1 MSATRIGIV
10 GAGWIARVHSRV
22 LAGFDDVEVLAIAS
36 RNRESGARL
45 AGASG
50 ARLYPDHRSMLDG
63 TDLDAVFVCL
73 PPDLQ
78 VEVDLAV
85 IARGLALFAEKP
97 LGLDLDGPEQ
107 VARAVAEKGLV
118 SCVGYQW
125 RYLDVVDIARDL
137 LAANPP
143 QLIVGSW
150 LGETP
155 GAEWWARQSR
165 SGGQIVEQ
173 ATHIFDLARFLG
185 GELEPIAA
193 AGRRVPRPAHPESD
207 IQDVTQTSIRF
218 ASGAVGAISTTCLLD
233 TAHRVEI
240 EAISEHTA
248 LTLEVLDARLSVRR
262 GSEIVIHRPASTF
275 ETPYERQNR
284 AFVDAVQGKP
294 NRIRSSYAD
303 ALLTHRATLAASR
316 LAMAEETALGRG

>member
-10 GAGWIARVHSRV
+10 GAGWIARVHARV
-22 LAGFDDVEVLAIAS
+22 LAVAS
-36 RNRESGARL
+36 RNRESGAKL
-45 AGASG
+45 AELSG
-50 ARLYPDHRSMLDG
+50 ARLFPDYRSMLDG
-63 TDLDAVFVCL
+63 TNLDAVFACL
-73 PPDLQ
+73 PPDQQ
-78 VEVDLAV
+78 VETDLAV
-85 IARGLALFAEKP
+85 IERGLPLLAEKP
-97 LGLDLDGPEQ
+97 IGLDLDGPER
-107 VARAVAEKGLV
+107 VARAIAEKGFI

-143 QLIVGSW
+143 YLIVGSW

-173 ATHIFDLARFLG
+173 ATHIFDLARFLA

-193 AGRRVPRPAHPESD
+193 TGRRVPRAAHPGSD
-207 IQDVTQTSIRF
+207 IQDVTQTSLRF
-218 ASGAVGAISTTCLLD
+218 ASGAVGAISTTSLLD
-233 TAHRVEI
+233 TVHRVEI

-275 ETPYERQNR
+275 ETPYERQDR
-284 AFVDAVQGKP
+284 AFIDAVQGKP
-294 NRIRSSYAD
+294 NRIRSPYAD

-316 LAMAEETALGRG
+316 LAMAEEAARSRATT